1 MATTKEQ
8 LIDALNEDLSR
19 EYQAV
24 IQYRTYASA
33 VRGPY
38 RPELRNF
45 FEAEIADELTHAQ
58 LLADKVVALGGT
70 PATQNAPVRVT
81 HDAREMLRNA
91 LEDEE
96 ATIKRYV
103 ERRSQAEELGEHGLA
118 VDMDDL
124 IADESKHRDELR
136 LMLERW
142 S

>member
-1 MATTKEQ
+1 MAISKQQ
-8 LIDALNEDLSR
+8 LIEALNEDLAR

-38 RPELRNF
+38 RRELRAF
-45 FEAEIADELTHAQ
+45 FETEIADELT
-58 LLADKVVALGGT
+58 LADKVVSLGGT
-70 PATQNAPVRVT
+70 PATQNAPVRFT
-81 HDAREMLRNA
+81 DDARQMLQNA

-103 ERRSQAEELGEHGLA
+103 ERRSQAEELKEYGLA

-136 LMLERW
+136 LMLDRW

>member
-1 MATTKEQ
+1 MAIPKQQ
-8 LIDALNEDLSR
+8 LIDALNEDLAR

-38 RPELRNF
+38 RRELRAF

-58 LLADKVVALGGT
+58 LLADKVVSLGGT
-70 PATQNAPVRVT
+70 PATKNAPVRFSD
-81 HDAREMLRNA
+81 DARQMLQNA

-96 ATIKRYV
+96 ATITRYV
-103 ERRSQAEELGEHGLA
+103 ERRSQAEELGEYGLA

-136 LMLERW
+136 LMLDRW

>member
-1 MATTKEQ
+1 MAFTKEQ
-8 LIDALNEDLSR
+8 LIAALNEDLSR

-45 FEAEIADELTHAQ
+45 FTQEITDELGHAQ
-58 LLADKVVALGGT
+58 LLADKVVSLGGT

-81 HDAREMLRNA
+81 DDAREMLRNA

-96 ATIKRYV
+96 ATITRYV
-103 ERRSQAEELGEHGLA
+103 ERRRQAEELGEYGLA